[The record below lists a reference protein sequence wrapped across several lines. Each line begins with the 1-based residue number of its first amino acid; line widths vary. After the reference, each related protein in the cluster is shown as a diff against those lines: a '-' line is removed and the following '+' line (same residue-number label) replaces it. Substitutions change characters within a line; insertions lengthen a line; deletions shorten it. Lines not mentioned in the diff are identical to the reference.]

1 MIKRLL
7 LERASKHHGLPIV
20 AAELDWMKVYDSVD
34 RWVKEMA
41 LRRLGLAYD
50 FIDYLL
56 EFDRRNEQRV
66 RTYYGDSESF
76 ACERGTCPHKVV
88 LRAAMYSLLSWT
100 GCSRWLSAVVMSP
113 WYIV

>member
-1 MIKRLL
+1 
-7 LERASKHHGLPIV
+7 
-20 AAELDWMKVYDSVD
+20 
-34 RWVKEMA
+34 MA

-50 FIDYLL
+50 FIGYLL
-56 EFDRRNEQRV
+56 EFDRRNEHRV

-76 ACERGTCPHKVV
+76 AFERGTCPQGGVESCYMH
-88 LRAAMYSLLSWT
+88 SLLSWA

>member
-1 MIKRLL
+1 
-7 LERASKHHGLPIV
+7 LPIV
-20 AAELDWMKVYDSVD
+20 AAELDWMKAYDLVD

-66 RTYYGDSESF
+66 RTYYGDRRDSF
-76 ACERGTCPHKVV
+76 ACGRGTCPQGGVESCYV
-88 LRAAMYSLLSWT
+88 LLAVMDWVL
-100 GCSRWLSAVVMSP
+100 AVVKRSSDEP
-113 WYIV
+113 VVYRVC

>member
-1 MIKRLL
+1 M
-7 LERASKHHGLPIV
+7 V
-20 AAELDWMKVYDSVD
+20 AVELDWMKVYDSVD
-34 RWVKEMA
+34 RWVKEVA

-66 RTYYGDSESF
+66 RTYYGATGAGSTLRVGVEL
-76 ACERGTCPHKVV
+76 ARRVAV

-100 GCSRWLSAVVMSP
+100 GCLRWLSAAVKNL
-113 WYIV
+113 